1 VTVARG
7 ASRLRTLPAVH
18 LLRRI
23 VVGVPLLAGAAF
35 AVALLLTPV
44 TSASA
49 GIPAT
54 TFRIITIPPFTLVN
68 PSIFTLPPSSSTTS
82 SATTTTTSSAT
93 TTTTTST
100 TAPGPGPTS
109 GAGQLGGTV
118 RTADSDADAADA
130 EGDSGGMTAFVYGS
144 LAAAVVL
151 VAAGGIILGRARA
164 SGD

>member
-1 VTVARG
+1 MTVARG

-82 SATTTTTSSAT
+82 SATTTTT
-93 TTTTTST
+93 TST